1 LTSLSDGTLDHL
13 REVADWP
20 DLSETRYEIVEPIA
34 RGGMGT
40 VYLANDRHLR
50 RPVALK
56 VLHALAPGPE
66 AGERMLREARIIAR
80 LEHPGIVP
88 VHDVGTLPDGRI
100 FYAMK
105 RVAGE
110 RLDRQVRAG
119 LPLSERLRLFERICE
134 AVAFAHAH
142 GVVHRDLKP
151 ENVMVGA
158 FGEVLVLDWGLAKL
172 RSDSVSPPAGPT
184 AAPDGAGLPG
194 QTAHGT
200 VLGTPGY
207 MAPEQARGD
216 VAGIDERTDVYA
228 LGAILYFLLV
238 GRTPGRAPA
247 PPSQGPTATWP
258 EGRAA
263 GTPLIERPR
272 QADPALPR
280 PLEAICLKALGA
292 APADRYPSVSELA
305 ADIGRFLAQGPVQA
319 YREGWLERAGRVY
332 RAHRTVALL
341 VLAYLVMRTLL
352 LLFARV

>member
-1 LTSLSDGTLDHL
+1 VTWLSDGTLEHL
-13 REVADWP
+13 RQVADWP
-20 DLSETRYEIVEPIA
+20 DLSDTRYEIVEPIA

-40 VYLANDRHLR
+40 VYLAHDRHLR

-56 VLHALAPGPE
+56 VLHAPTPGPE

-110 RLDRQVRAG
+110 RLDRHLRAG
-119 LPLSERLRLFERICE
+119 LSLSERLRLYERICE

-172 RSDSVSPPAGPT
+172 LSDSPPGPLGPT
-184 AAPDGAGLPG
+184 TDAGRAALPG
-194 QTAHGT
+194 QTAQGT

-216 VAGIDERTDVYA
+216 VEGIDERTDVYA

-238 GRTPGRAPA
+238 GHTPGRPA
-247 PPSQGPTATWP
+247 DPQSQGPTATWP
-258 EGRAA
+258 QGREAR
-263 GTPLIERPR
+263 TRPIEAPR

-292 APADRYPSVSELA
+292 DPADRYPSVSELA
-305 ADIGRFLAQGPVQA
+305 ADVGRFLARGPVQA
-319 YREGWLERAGRVY
+319 YREGFLERAGRVFKT
-332 RAHRTVALL
+332 HRTVTLL

-352 LLFARV
+352 LLFARI